1 MAAEAAI
8 NPVRRLEPA
17 ARNLDPY
24 LHIDPCYI
32 NVATCTKIFGA
43 YFKEF
48 YLSRTIKE
56 NTEYAKIFNDHLLVT
71 FAMDACRDREVA
83 ALGEVLA
90 DPTPGELFCST
101 EMLEGTEAVFG
112 EARARN
118 RVGLPYDYGKDVF
131 ITFDPH
137 HYLSETERREHA
149 GPSRTALL
157 CQLDLVKPDF
167 VSATALV
174 MGTPSFTH
182 FRNENATLDLADHAA
197 DWFETWPEDIDEL
210 AACNRIA
217 PPADKEWQAALAPL
231 CGEDVCRALA
241 DMLGGTRMQGEADA
255 RTLMLA
261 AGTHRGGEQAAC
273 AVIVVADAGAGVLKP
288 GTLRARPNAMAAL
301 GATPAQLWIVQHCH
315 TIGPAVR
322 EMVRAFA
329 VRPHAPRRY
338 CLIDGADTYRIF
350 KADGSL

>member
-1 MAAEAAI
+1 MAEEAAV

-24 LHIDPCYI
+24 LHIDPCYL
-32 NVATCTKIFGA
+32 NVATTTKLLGY

-48 YLSRTIKE
+48 YLSRSIKE

-83 ALGEVLA
+83 ALGETLA

-101 EMLEGTEAVFG
+101 ELLEGTEAVFG
-112 EARARN
+112 DARARN
-118 RVGLPYDYGKDVF
+118 RVLLPYDCGRDVF
-131 ITFDPH
+131 VEFDPH
-137 HYLSETERREHA
+137 QFLSDAERAQHA
-149 GPSRTALL
+149 GPIRMSVMCHVDIVR
-157 CQLDLVKPDF
+157 DDF

-174 MGTPSFTH
+174 MGTPTFTH
-182 FRNENATLDLADHAA
+182 FRNRDTKLDLADHAA

-210 AACNRIA
+210 AACADIA
-217 PPADKEWQAALAPL
+217 PPADKDWQAALAPL
-231 CGEDVCRALA
+231 CGEDICRALA
-241 DMLGGTRMQGEADA
+241 DILGGTRMRGEADA
-255 RTLMLA
+255 GTLMLA
-261 AGTHRGGEQAAC
+261 AGARRGGEQAPT
-273 AVIVVADAGAGVLKP
+273 AVIVVADAGAGVLEP
-288 GTLRARPNAMAAL
+288 ATLRARPDAMAAL
-301 GATPAQLWIVQHCH
+301 DATPAELWIVQHCH

-338 CLIDGADTYRIF
+338 CLIDGADTYRIL
-350 KADGSL
+350 KAYGKL